1 MRKVSLSSLVLILAF
16 PLLAIAADAEP
27 GFTSLFD
34 GKSLKGW
41 EGKPQVF
48 RVEDG
53 TISAGSPTERVPQNE
68 FLATEK
74 KYENFELRLDAKL
87 VGKGDNAGI
96 QFRSERIPNHHEVI
110 GYQCD
115 MGFAGPR
122 PIWGSLYDES
132 RRRDFLA
139 HGDAVEVGKA
149 LKKDDWNSFIIRCE
163 GPHIQIWL
171 NGVATVN
178 YTEKAD
184 DIARCGIIAL
194 QIHGGEPAVAS
205 YRNIR
210 IRELPASK
218 K

>member
-1 MRKVSLSSLVLILAF
+1 MKMFSLSVFLLVLAI
-16 PLLAIAADAEP
+16 PLWGAAADVEP
-27 GFTSLFD
+27 GFVSLFD
-34 GKSLKGW
+34 GKTLAGW

-53 TISAGSPTERVPQNE
+53 AIVAGSATERVPQNE

-132 RRRDFLA
+132 RRKDFLA
-139 HGDAVEVGKA
+139 HGDAVTVGKA
-149 LKKDDWNSFIIRCE
+149 LKKEDWNSFVIRCE
-163 GPHIQIWL
+163 GPRVQIWL
-171 NGVATVN
+171 NGVATVD
-178 YTEKAD
+178 YTEKDAK
-184 DIARCGIIAL
+184 IARTGIIAL

-205 YRNIR
+205 YRNVR
-210 IRELPASK
+210 IKELPATK
-218 K
+218 

>member
-1 MRKVSLSSLVLILAF
+1 MKMFSLSVFLLVAAF
-16 PLLAIAADAEP
+16 PLLGTSADLEP
-27 GFTSLFD
+27 GFVPLFD
-34 GKSLKGW
+34 GKTLAGW

-48 RVEDG
+48 RVEEG
-53 TISAGSPTERVPQNE
+53 AIVAGSATERVPQNE

-132 RRRDFLA
+132 RRKDFLA
-139 HGDAVEVGKA
+139 HGDAVAVGKA
-149 LKKDDWNSFIIRCE
+149 LKKEDWNSFVIRCE

-171 NGVATVN
+171 NGVATVD
-178 YTEKAD
+178 YTEKDAK
-184 DIARCGIIAL
+184 IARTGIIAL

-205 YRNIR
+205 YRNVR
-210 IRELPASK
+210 IKELPATK
-218 K
+218 